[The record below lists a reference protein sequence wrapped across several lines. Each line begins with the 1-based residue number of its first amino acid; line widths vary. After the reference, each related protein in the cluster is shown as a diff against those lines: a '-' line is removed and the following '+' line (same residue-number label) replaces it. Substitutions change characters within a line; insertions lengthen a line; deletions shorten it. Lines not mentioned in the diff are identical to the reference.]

1 MNHKVK
7 KGTCQIC
14 RKELALSQLVPA
26 QLLRPA
32 LVETIMRKHPD
43 WQSAGYICR
52 GDLNEVRGWHIQ
64 EVFQQEFGKISDLQ
78 ASVLSSLK
86 EHELL
91 SDQSLLLDTEDLSFA
106 QRLSDK
112 LARFGGSW
120 GFLISFAF
128 FLGVWI
134 SYNVFTVIAEQF
146 DPYPFI
152 LLNLV
157 LSCMAAV
164 QAPIIMMSQNRQEEK
179 DRKRAENDY
188 RVNLKAELEIRH
200 LHEKVDHLLQ
210 SQWQHTLDMQ
220 QTQMELLDVIS
231 SKKR

>member
-1 MNHKVK
+1 M
-7 KGTCQIC
+7 
-14 RKELALSQLVPA
+14 ALSQLVPA

-32 LVETIMRKHPD
+32 LVETIMKKQPE
-43 WQSAGYICR
+43 WQSVGYICR
-52 GDLNEVRGWHIQ
+52 GDLNEARGWHIQ
-64 EVFQQEFGKISDLQ
+64 DVFQQEFGKISDLQ

-91 SDQSLLLDTEDLSFA
+91 SDQSLMLDTEDLTFG
-106 QRLSDK
+106 QRVSDR

-120 GFLISFAF
+120 GFLISFGV
-128 FLGVWI
+128 FLAIWI
-134 SYNVFTVIAEQF
+134 TYNLYVLVADQF

-220 QTQMELLDVIS
+220 ETQVELLDAIS
-231 SKKR
+231 AKKR

>member
-1 MNHKVK
+1 M
-7 KGTCQIC
+7 
-14 RKELALSQLVPA
+14 ALSQLVPA

-32 LVETIMRKHPD
+32 LVETIMKKQPE
-43 WQSAGYICR
+43 WQSVGYICR
-52 GDLNEVRGWHIQ
+52 GDLNEARGWHIQ
-64 EVFQQEFGKISDLQ
+64 DVFQQEFGKISDLQ

-91 SDQSLLLDTEDLSFA
+91 SDQSLMLDTEDLTFG
-106 QRLSDK
+106 QRVSDR

-120 GFLISFAF
+120 GFLISFGV
-128 FLGVWI
+128 FLAIWI
-134 SYNVFTVIAEQF
+134 TYNLYVLVADPF

-220 QTQMELLDVIS
+220 ETQVELLDAIS
-231 SKKR
+231 AKKR